1 MERSRPD
8 RAGSACSVLF
18 EHLPSGPQYLPGG
31 TTPRTPRPGR
41 LRRRIGSVCCAFAAF
56 TVLLPMSAGMADPE
70 PSTKELR
77 SKVRHLHEQLEVQS
91 EQYNGL
97 RVKWQQAKTA
107 AKVAEEN
114 ARRNDTEL
122 SVSRQRLARVAAAS
136 YKTGGLDPTVALA
149 STDDPQAFLDQ
160 AAVLNHMANQG
171 SAQVN
176 QFRDAKLAAERSRR
190 VADTRAAEAKNLVDE
205 MKAKKDKIER
215 LLIKNEDK
223 LNSRILDQVSRSSG
237 IGKGFRV
244 AGSGKA
250 VAATNL
256 ALSKIG
262 SPYVWGAEGPGTF
275 DCSGLSMWAYGQVG
289 INLPHYTG
297 AQWTAGTRVSTP
309 RVGDLVF
316 FYSDLHHMGIVI
328 GNGKMVH
335 APHTGDVVR
344 IADYTNRP
352 VSGFVRVA

>member
-8 RAGSACSVLF
+8 ESDPLDRAPHGRTAGRR
-18 EHLPSGPQYLPGG
+18 LP
-31 TTPRTPRPGR
+31 
-41 LRRRIGSVCCAFAAF
+41 RRIGSVFAALAAF
-56 TVLLPMSAGMADPE
+56 TVILPVSAGMADPE
-70 PSTKELR
+70 PSTSELR
-77 SKVRHLHEQLEVQS
+77 RKVQHLHEQLEIQT
-91 EQYNGL
+91 EQFNGL
-97 RVKWQQAKTA
+97 RVKYQQAKSA
-107 AKVAEEN
+107 AKVAAEN
-114 ARRNDTEL
+114 SRRNDGEL
-122 SVSRQRLARVAAAS
+122 NTARQRLARVASAS

-160 AAVLNHMANQG
+160 AAVLNHMAAQG

-176 QFRDAKLAAERSRR
+176 QYRTAKLAAERARR
-190 VADTRAAEAKNLVDE
+190 VADERAGEAKKLVDG
-205 MKAKKDKIER
+205 MKAKKAKIER
-215 LLIKNEDK
+215 TLSKNEDK
-223 LNSRILDQVSRSSG
+223 LNSRILTQVSRTSSL
-237 IGKGFRV
+237 GKGFRV
-244 AGSGKA
+244 FGTGKA

-275 DCSGLSMWAYGQVG
+275 DCSGLSMWAYKQVG

-297 AQWTAGTRVSTP
+297 AQWTAGTRVSEP

-352 VSGFVRVA
+352 VAGFVRVG